1 MKNTGITYTS
11 AERSP
16 VILPEMAEL
25 LPPLSAE
32 QLDALEADLIKNG
45 CYAPIIVNEDMV
57 IIDGHNRQALCE
69 KHDLPY
75 TMAVFSFE
83 DLLEAKQWALDT
95 QKGRRNLEKWELG
108 KIALKLKPEI
118 EAKAKANMA
127 AGGQNFRPSEAE
139 EGSATLPNLPSV
151 EKAVDTRKELAEAVG
166 LGERTM
172 GKVMQIDENAP
183 DAIKEALDKKELS
196 INKGYD
202 LTRQL
207 QDVPEDQREQAA
219 VELLEYEKAKK
230 DLKQQNAEIDRRG
243 KVANLFCKAYEKASL
258 LTATEENVRCWTE
271 GTRMTLEELQD
282 TVKES
287 REIAQVFAAIADIIE
302 QKILPA
308 DWRNTGSA
316 EHIPCEVASCARC
329 FLFASGRTCSAV
341 GRFRIDPV
349 KRRSVPDGMTGFA
362 AIRLLPAGCSG
373 SAGWSWESRSLPFW
387 TITMSGSKTTALW
400 TAPSMMTC
408 ALSRWRET
416 AADGTLWCL
425 RIALMKSRNGR
436 CIRSGAALRPR
447 SSVAIRSARWKN
459 T

>member
-11 AERSP
+11 TERSP

-45 CYAPIIVNEDMV
+45 CYAPIIVNEDLV

-118 EAKAKANMA
+118 EAKARANQ
-127 AGGQNFRPSEAE
+127 GTRTDL
-139 EGSATLPNLPSV
+139 SATLPESSD
-151 EKAVDTRKELAEAVG
+151 AVDTRKELAEAVG

-183 DAIKEALDKKELS
+183 KAIKEALDKKELS

-207 QDVPEDQREQAA
+207 QEVPEDQREQAA
-219 VELLEYEKAKK
+219 AELLEYEKAKK
-230 DLKQQNAEIDRRG
+230 ELKQQEAEIDRRG
-243 KVANLFCKAYEKASL
+243 KVANIFCKAYEKAAL
-258 LTATEENVRCWTE
+258 LTAAEEDVRCWTE
-271 GTRMTLEELQD
+271 GTRMTPEELQD

-308 DWRNTGSA
+308 DWRNTGPA
-316 EHIPCEVASCARC
+316 EDIPCEVAS
-329 FLFASGRTCSAV
+329 
-341 GRFRIDPV
+341 
-349 KRRSVPDGMTGFA
+349 
-362 AIRLLPAGCSG
+362 
-373 SAGWSWESRSLPFW
+373 
-387 TITMSGSKTTALW
+387 
-400 TAPSMMTC
+400 
-408 ALSRWRET
+408 
-416 AADGTLWCL
+416 
-425 RIALMKSRNGR
+425 
-436 CIRSGAALRPR
+436 
-447 SSVAIRSARWKN
+447 
-459 T
+459 

>member
-32 QLDALEADLIKNG
+32 QLDALETDLVNNG
-45 CYAPIIVNEDMV
+45 CYSPIIVNEDMA
-57 IIDGHNRQALCE
+57 IIDGHNRQMLCE
-69 KHDLPY
+69 KHGLPY

-118 EAKAKANMA
+118 EAKARANQ
-127 AGGQNFRPSEAE
+127 GTRTDL
-139 EGSATLPNLPSV
+139 SATLPESSD
-151 EKAVDTRKELAEAVG
+151 AVDTRKELAEAVG

-183 DAIKEALDKKELS
+183 VAIKEALDKKELS

-219 VELLEYEKAKK
+219 AELLEYEKAKK

-243 KVANLFCKAYEKASL
+243 KVANTFCKAYEKASL

-287 REIAQVFAAIADIIE
+287 REIAKVFAAIADIIE

-308 DWRNTGSA
+308 DWRCVDA
-316 EHIPCEVASCARC
+316 ESEENDAQ
-329 FLFASGRTCSAV
+329 
-341 GRFRIDPV
+341 
-349 KRRSVPDGMTGFA
+349 PDGN
-362 AIRLLPAGCSG
+362 PA
-373 SAGWSWESRSLPFW
+373 
-387 TITMSGSKTTALW
+387 
-400 TAPSMMTC
+400 
-408 ALSRWRET
+408 
-416 AADGTLWCL
+416 
-425 RIALMKSRNGR
+425 
-436 CIRSGAALRPR
+436 
-447 SSVAIRSARWKN
+447 
-459 T
+459 

>member
-1 MKNTGITYTS
+1 MKNIGITYS
-11 AERSP
+11 SDERSP

-69 KHDLPY
+69 KHGLPY

-118 EAKAKANMA
+118 EAKARANMV
-127 AGGQNFRPSEAE
+127 AGGGDQKSEDAKS
-139 EGSATLPNLPSV
+139 GSATLPNPIS
-151 EKAVDTRKELAEAVG
+151 AVDTRKELAEAVG

-207 QDVPEDQREQAA
+207 QDVPEDQRKQAA

-230 DLKQQNAEIDRRG
+230 ELKQQESEIDRRG
-243 KVANLFCKAYEKASL
+243 KVANLFCKAYEKAAL

-271 GTRMTLEELQD
+271 GTRMTPEELRD

-287 REIAQVFAAIADIIE
+287 REIAQVFMNIADIIE
-302 QKILPA
+302 QTILPS
-308 DWRNTGSA
+308 DWRNSDHTDDAPS
-316 EHIPCEVASCARC
+316 EVAS
-329 FLFASGRTCSAV
+329 
-341 GRFRIDPV
+341 
-349 KRRSVPDGMTGFA
+349 
-362 AIRLLPAGCSG
+362 
-373 SAGWSWESRSLPFW
+373 
-387 TITMSGSKTTALW
+387 
-400 TAPSMMTC
+400 
-408 ALSRWRET
+408 
-416 AADGTLWCL
+416 
-425 RIALMKSRNGR
+425 
-436 CIRSGAALRPR
+436 
-447 SSVAIRSARWKN
+447 
-459 T
+459 

>member
-1 MKNTGITYTS
+1 
-11 AERSP
+11 
-16 VILPEMAEL
+16 MAEL

-45 CYAPIIVNEDMV
+45 CYAPIINEDMV
-57 IIDGHNRQALCE
+57 IIDGHNSQALCE

-118 EAKAKANMA
+118 EAKARANQSA
-127 AGGQNFRPSEAE
+127 AGGDKFSEKPL
-139 EGSATLPNLPSV
+139 SATLPEAVS
-151 EKAVDTRKELAEAVG
+151 AVDTRKELAEAVG

-207 QDVPEDQREQAA
+207 QDLPEEQREQAA
-219 VELLEYEKAKK
+219 AEALEYEKAKK
-230 DLKQQNAEIDRRG
+230 ELKKQDAEIDRKG
-243 KVANLFCKAYEKASL
+243 KIAALFCKAYEKAVL
-258 LTATEENVRCWTE
+258 LTPSEENIRCWTD
-271 GTRMTLEELQD
+271 GTRMTPEEMRD

-308 DWRNTGSA
+308 DWRCVDAGNEENGTQ
-316 EHIPCEVASCARC
+316 
-329 FLFASGRTCSAV
+329 
-341 GRFRIDPV
+341 
-349 KRRSVPDGMTGFA
+349 PD
-362 AIRLLPAGCSG
+362 RNPA
-373 SAGWSWESRSLPFW
+373 
-387 TITMSGSKTTALW
+387 
-400 TAPSMMTC
+400 
-408 ALSRWRET
+408 
-416 AADGTLWCL
+416 
-425 RIALMKSRNGR
+425 
-436 CIRSGAALRPR
+436 
-447 SSVAIRSARWKN
+447 
-459 T
+459 

>member
-32 QLDALEADLIKNG
+32 QLDALETDLVNNG
-45 CYAPIIVNEDMV
+45 CYSPIIVNEDMV

-69 KHDLPY
+69 KHGLPY

-118 EAKAKANMA
+118 EAKARANQSA
-127 AGGQNFRPSEAE
+127 AGGDKSDKGALLTTLSEA
-139 EGSATLPNLPSV
+139 LPSV
-151 EKAVDTRKELAEAVG
+151 STRKELADAVG
-166 LGERTM
+166 IGEVTM

-183 DAIKEALDKKELS
+183 EVIKEALDKKELS

-207 QDVPEDQREQAA
+207 QDLPEEQREQAA
-219 VELLEYEKAKK
+219 AELLEYEKAKK
-230 DLKQQNAEIDRRG
+230 ELKQQESEIDRRG
-243 KVANLFCKAYEKASL
+243 KVANLFCKAYEKAVL

-271 GTRMTLEELQD
+271 GTRMTLEELRD

-287 REIAQVFAAIADIIE
+287 REIAQVFMSIADIIE
-302 QKILPA
+302 QKILPS
-308 DWRNTGSA
+308 DWRNSNRTDDASG
-316 EHIPCEVASCARC
+316 EVAS
-329 FLFASGRTCSAV
+329 
-341 GRFRIDPV
+341 
-349 KRRSVPDGMTGFA
+349 
-362 AIRLLPAGCSG
+362 
-373 SAGWSWESRSLPFW
+373 
-387 TITMSGSKTTALW
+387 
-400 TAPSMMTC
+400 
-408 ALSRWRET
+408 
-416 AADGTLWCL
+416 
-425 RIALMKSRNGR
+425 
-436 CIRSGAALRPR
+436 
-447 SSVAIRSARWKN
+447 
-459 T
+459 